1 MSQRSE
7 VLLWGA
13 QRVSAMVLAL
23 CVGVHLVT
31 MIIAVRSGLSG
42 AEILG
47 RTQGNL
53 AWFAFYTLFV
63 VAVSVHAPIG
73 LRTILGETLGWRGS
87 ATNLLIAVSG
97 VMLALWGMRAVFAV
111 FGGGQA

>member
-1 MSQRSE
+1 VSQRSE

-47 RTQGNL
+47 RTQGNV

-63 VAVSVHAPIG
+63 IAVSVHAPIG

-97 VMLALWGMRAVFAV
+97 VILALWGMRAVFAV